1 MNRFNQKYMK
11 LRVLQMFVLVCS
23 ASLFITGCTKL
34 DLTPTNDLIAD
45 NVYTSAAGYKQSLAK
60 VYGAFALTGN
70 ASVGQPDIP
79 TEIIKDEGNSDFLRL
94 YWNLQELTTDEAVW
108 SWQSDG
114 GILGLH
120 ELGWSST
127 NSIINGLYYR
137 SYFQITLCNDFINQS
152 SDDNLSKRGITG
164 ADADQVRRFRAEAR
178 FIRAFQYSVLMD
190 LYGNVP
196 LVTETTEIGGKE
208 LPKKIARKDLFTYVE
223 SELKAIESDLV
234 APKANEYGRA
244 DQAADWALLS
254 RIYLNAEV
262 YTGTA
267 RYTDAITYC
276 NKITGAGYALHNNYR
291 ELTIA
296 DNHLNRD
303 EFIFTINYDGT
314 STQNFG
320 GTTYLMHG
328 PAGVPAEVS
337 GSSGN
342 WGGLRITQQFVNLF
356 TDRTGATDSRAQFYM
371 TGQNLEVTDLYT
383 STDGY
388 SSTKYRNKT
397 RSGGPAPHQD
407 VAKDFSDIDFPL
419 FRLGE
424 TYLTYAESV
433 LRGGTGGSL
442 TTALDYINRLRTRA
456 YNGTAAGNITSS
468 ALTTDFILDERGREL
483 WYEAFRRT
491 DLIRYN
497 KFTTAA
503 YLWAWKGGVRNG
515 AAVNSRFSLFPLPPT
530 DLSAN
535 PNLRQNPGY

>member
-1 MNRFNQKYMK
+1 MK
-11 LRVLQMFVLVCS
+11 LRVLKMFLLVC
-23 ASLFITGCTKL
+23 ITSFLMVSCTKL

-45 NVYTSAAGYKQSLAK
+45 NVYTSVSGYKQSLAK

-108 SWQSDG
+108 SWQSDA
-114 GILGLH
+114 GIQGLH
-120 ELGWSST
+120 EMSWSST
-127 NSIINGLYYR
+127 NAIINGLYYR

-164 ADADQVRRFRAEAR
+164 ADAVAVRRFRAEAR

-196 LVTETTEIGGKE
+196 MVTEQTQIGGKD
-208 LPKKIARKDLFTYVE
+208 LPLQMQRKEVFNYVE
-223 SELKAIESDLV
+223 SELKAIETEL
-234 APKANEYGRA
+234 APAKTNEYGRA

-262 YTGTA
+262 YTGTP

-296 DNHLNRD
+296 DNHLNKD
-303 EFIFTINYDGT
+303 EFILTINYDGT
-314 STQNFG
+314 STQNYG

-337 GSSGN
+337 GSSGT

-356 TDRTGATDSRAQFYM
+356 ADKTGATDSRAQFYM
-371 TGQNLEVTDLYT
+371 SGQNLEVNDLYT

-424 TYLTYAESV
+424 IYLTYAESV

-442 TTALDYINRLRTRA
+442 STALGYVNQLRTRA
-456 YNGTAAGNITSS
+456 YNGSTAGNISS
-468 ALTTDFILDERGREL
+468 GALTTDFILDERGREL

-491 DLIRYN
+491 DLIRFG
-497 KFTTAA
+497 KFTSAN
-503 YLWAWKGGVRNG
+503 YLWAWKGGTRNG
-515 AAVNSRFSLFPLPPT
+515 TAVNARFSLYPLPPT

>member
-1 MNRFNQKYMK
+1 MK
-11 LRVLQMFVLVCS
+11 LRVLQMFLLVCI
-23 ASLFITGCTKL
+23 ASFLMVSCTKL

-45 NVYTSAAGYKQSLAK
+45 NVYTNVSGYKQSLAK

-108 SWQSDG
+108 SWQSDA
-114 GILGLH
+114 GIQGLH
-120 ELGWSST
+120 EMSWSST

-164 ADADQVRRFRAEAR
+164 ADANEVRKFRAEAR

-196 LVTETTEIGGKE
+196 MVTEQTQIGGKD
-208 LPKKIARKDLFTYVE
+208 LPVQMPRKDLFNYVE
-223 SELKAIESDLV
+223 SELKAIEPELATAKS
-234 APKANEYGRA
+234 NEYGRA

-262 YTGTA
+262 YTGTP

-296 DNHLNRD
+296 DNHLNKD
-303 EFIFTINYDGT
+303 EFILTINYDGT
-314 STQNFG
+314 STQNYG

-337 GSSGN
+337 GSSGT

-356 TDRTGATDSRAQFYM
+356 ADKTGATDSRAQFYM
-371 TGQNLEVTDLYT
+371 SGQNLEVNDLYT

-424 TYLTYAESV
+424 IYLTYAESV

-442 TTALDYINRLRTRA
+442 STALGYVNQLRTRA
-456 YNGTAAGNITSS
+456 YNGSTAGNISSS

-491 DLIRYN
+491 DLVRFG
-497 KFTTAA
+497 KFTSAN
-503 YLWAWKGGVRNG
+503 YLWAWKGGTKNG
-515 AAVNSRFSLFPLPPT
+515 TAVNSRFSLFPLPPT

>member
-1 MNRFNQKYMK
+1 MNRFNPKYMK
-11 LRVLQMFVLVCS
+11 LRVLQMFLLVCI
-23 ASLFITGCTKL
+23 ASFLMVSCTKL
-34 DLTPTNDLIAD
+34 DLTPTNDLIAN
-45 NVYTSAAGYKQSLAK
+45 NVYTSVSGYKQSLAK

-108 SWQSDG
+108 SWQSDA
-114 GILGLH
+114 GIQGLH
-120 ELGWSST
+120 EMSWSST

-164 ADADQVRRFRAEAR
+164 ADANEVRKFRAEAR

-196 LVTETTEIGGKE
+196 MVTEQTQIGGKD
-208 LPKKIARKDLFTYVE
+208 LPVQMPRKDLFNYVE
-223 SELKAIESDLV
+223 SELKAIEPELATAKS
-234 APKANEYGRA
+234 NEYGRA

-262 YTGTA
+262 YTGTP

-296 DNHLNRD
+296 DNHLNKD
-303 EFIFTINYDGT
+303 EFILTINYDGT
-314 STQNFG
+314 STQNYG

-337 GSSGN
+337 GSSGT

-356 TDRTGATDSRAQFYM
+356 TDKTGATDSRAQFYM
-371 TGQNLEVTDLYT
+371 SGQNLEVNDLYT

-424 TYLTYAESV
+424 IYLTYAESV

-442 TTALDYINRLRTRA
+442 STALGYVNQLRTRA
-456 YNGTAAGNITSS
+456 YNGSTAGNISSS

-491 DLIRYN
+491 DLIRFG
-497 KFTTAA
+497 KFTSAN
-503 YLWAWKGGVRNG
+503 YLWAWKGGAKNG
-515 AAVNSRFSLFPLPPT
+515 TAVNGRFSLFPLPPT

>member
-1 MNRFNQKYMK
+1 MRP
-11 LRVLQMFVLVCS
+11 RVLHIIL
-23 ASLFITGCTKL
+23 LTCTTAMLTVSCNKL
-34 DLTPTNDLIAD
+34 DLSPTNDLTAD
-45 NVYTSAAGYKQSLAK
+45 RVYTTAAGYKQALAK

-108 SWQSDG
+108 SWQNDA
-114 GILGLH
+114 GIQGIH
-120 ELGWSST
+120 ELSWGSI

-152 SDDNLSKRGITG
+152 SDANLSSRGISG
-164 ADADQVRRFRAEAR
+164 AEADEVRKFRAEAR
-178 FIRAFQYSVLMD
+178 FIRAYQYAVLMD
-190 LYGNVP
+190 IYGNP
-196 LVTETTEIGGKE
+196 PMVTETTQIGGKD
-208 LPKKIARKDLFTYVE
+208 LPKQIARKDLFAYVE
-223 SELKAIESDLV
+223 SELKALENDL
-234 APKANEYGRA
+234 AEPKSNEYGRA
-244 DQAADWALLS
+244 DKAAAWALLS

-276 NKITGAGYALHNNYR
+276 NKITSAGFSLHGNYR

-296 DNHLNRD
+296 DNHLNTN
-303 EFIFTINYDGT
+303 EFILTINYDGT

-328 PAGVPAEVS
+328 PAHVPAEVS
-337 GSSGN
+337 GSNGD

-356 TDRTGATDSRAQFYM
+356 ADKTGATDTRAQFYM
-371 TGQNLEVTDLYT
+371 SGQNMEVTDLYV
-383 STDGY
+383 SNDGY
-388 SSTKYRNKT
+388 SSTKFRNKT

-407 VAKDFSDIDFPL
+407 AAKDFSDIDFPL

-424 TYLTYAESV
+424 TYLTYAEAV
-433 LRGGTGGSL
+433 LRGGSGGSL
-442 TTALDYINRLRTRA
+442 STALDYVNRLRTRA
-456 YNGTAAGNITSS
+456 YNGSTAGNITSS

-483 WYEAFRRT
+483 WYEASRRT
-491 DLIRYN
+491 DLIRFG

-503 YLWAWKGGVRNG
+503 YLWAWKGGVRGG
-515 AAVNSRFSLFPLPPT
+515 AAVNSRYNLFPLPPT

-535 PNLRQNPGY
+535 PNLKQNPGY